1 MRALEGD
8 LEQLRA
14 DNSLAVRLAGARKL
28 LDDLRRQ
35 SDGFASAR
43 IRQLTV
49 RREQLA
55 AEAELAAD
63 KAQEAALTARRSAKL
78 ADKGAGSEV
87 RMEEAQIE
95 ASIASHAEV
104 AAQKQVE
111 AADIEID
118 ALKRGIFV
126 GDSYNDR
133 PQSFQ
138 RAGEVE
144 REVEDL
150 SASQAQLEIRIV
162 RQQALLNEE
171 RARYDLQAKAEI
183 ALPRRT
189 LIYEILTAPG
199 ERVQK
204 GQDLLRLLDCSGA
217 VVTAVVEES
226 VYNKL
231 RIGAPA
237 RFLPRGGAAELTG
250 RVIGLTGAAAAP
262 ANFAIQPSA
271 LSRGAF
277 HVTVDVPGLAGQ
289 DGCAVGRTG
298 RVIFDS
304 PAGAAAAPL

>member
-1 MRALEGD
+1 
-8 LEQLRA
+8 
-14 DNSLAVRLAGARKL
+14 
-28 LDDLRRQ
+28 
-35 SDGFASAR
+35 
-43 IRQLTV
+43 
-49 RREQLA
+49 
-55 AEAELAAD
+55 
-63 KAQEAALTARRSAKL
+63 
-78 ADKGAGSEV
+78 
-87 RMEEAQIE
+87 MEEAQIE
-95 ASIASHAEV
+95 ASIASHAV
-104 AAQKQVE
+104 VSAQKQVE
-111 AADIEID
+111 AADIEIE

-138 RAGEVE
+138 RASEVE

-150 SASQAQLEIRIV
+150 AASQAQQEVRIA
-162 RQQALLNEE
+162 RTQAMLNDE
-171 RARYDLQAKAEI
+171 RARYDLLAKAEI
-183 ALPRRT
+183 ALPKRT
-189 LIYEILTAPG
+189 LIYEVLTAPG

-217 VVTAVVEES
+217 VVTAVVDES

-237 RFLPRGGAAELTG
+237 RFLPRGGGPAQQG

-277 HVTVDVPGLAGQ
+277 HVTVDIPGIAGQ

-298 RVIFDS
+298 RVIFDNS
-304 PAGAAAAPL
+304 ETAASAPL